1 MAQENEITAKI
12 ANQDDEE
19 KIVLTKEEIA
29 EARRMIKSVI
39 STKEKMA
46 MYGLAGVAAVADVV
60 NRVLPQYASAGY
72 KYLGG
77 KIGADYINANTQNL
91 FMSVSQYIYD
101 KISYKMIKKLLREY
115 DSRPEMDQNL
125 LNPDK
130 TANNIYEMA
139 NKSGHY
145 MVQNAKKVLG
155 FTNVGVGALLTVGS
169 LSVATPVLPASL
181 LATSAALLGGSA
193 VIGVGQHLLQRK
205 LKTEKVEN
213 KEVITERRNSFV
225 AYVRQMLTNSQMRAK
240 TLSDDKSYM
249 VLEQKTQEA
258 LAPSRGFLWTLGK
271 YFAGL
276 KGIETVSTGA
286 VFAGA
291 LLVKMPIAAAVALT
305 SGVATTISSLNGV
318 SSAFLGVDE
327 QKESFA
333 RRLRR
338 FRSGIKDFS
347 WGKDNIKTNANV
359 LQIDKIAYR
368 FRNRDED
375 SEKFGEYDDKI
386 AFTTKED
393 IRFGPGISLLSGAS
407 GAGKSTL
414 IRLFNQADYVT
425 EGAIRIGTTNENG
438 NFEGQDLRDLKHLEI
453 NKNVAFSESQPQLST
468 ETVDEY
474 ICRSNPDADPQKVAE
489 IKEML
494 GIVSEEP
501 EKDKQGNPTGK
512 MKPRTLDTIS
522 TDSAGERTRL
532 SIAQA
537 LIKDSPI
544 MIFDEPTSGVDPATS
559 EKIIKHIKKLGEEGK
574 TIILTT
580 HKPEDIEMLKPYQ
593 AVDIGLH
600 VKGQKGNDIKKFD
613 LTTPRNLENFVDF
626 FRKRQLIEKRAQENA
641 AKVDI
646 TSQMDHARN
655 LVRKRMNEGTNYKKD
670 EKTGEVTRAGISQED
685 LITYKLI
692 KGKSAQDAR
701 SETADLFAKIGRGG
715 SEKGA

>member
-1 MAQENEITAKI
+1 MAQENRENTGKK
-12 ANQDDEE
+12 QDEEE

-29 EARRMIKSVI
+29 EARKMIKSVI
-39 STKEKMA
+39 STKEKVA
-46 MYGLAGVAAVADVV
+46 MYGLACVAAVTDVV
-60 NRVLPQYASAGY
+60 GRVLPQFASAGY

-77 KIGADYINANTQNL
+77 KIGTDYVNANTQNL

-101 KISYKMIKKLLREY
+101 KISYKMIKKLLKEY
-115 DSRPEMDQNL
+115 DTRPEMDQNL

-155 FTNVGVGALLTVGS
+155 LTNVGFGVFLTIGS

-181 LATSAALLGGSA
+181 LATSATVLGGSA
-193 VIGVGQHLLQRK
+193 VIGFGQHLLQRK

-249 VLEQKTQEA
+249 VLEQKTQAA
-258 LAPSRGFLWTLGK
+258 LAPSRSFLWTLGK
-271 YFAGL
+271 YFSGL
-276 KGIETVSTGA
+276 KGIETAATGA

-305 SGVATTISSLNGV
+305 SGVSTTISSLNGV

-338 FRSGIKDFS
+338 FRSGIKDFA
-347 WGKDNIKTNANV
+347 WGKDNINTNANV
-359 LQIDKIAYR
+359 LQIDNITYR
-368 FRNRDED
+368 FRNRDEN
-375 SEKFGEYDDKI
+375 SERFGEYGDKT

-393 IRFGPGISLLSGAS
+393 IRFAPGITLLSGAS

-425 EGAIRIGTTNENG
+425 EGVVRIGTTNENG
-438 NFEGQDLRDLKHLEI
+438 NFVGQDYRDLKHLEI
-453 NKNVAFSESQPQLST
+453 NKNIAFSESQPQIST

-474 ICRSNPDADPQKVAE
+474 ITRGNPNADKHKIEE
-489 IKEML
+489 IKNLL
-494 GIVSEEP
+494 GIISEEP
-501 EKDKQGNPTGK
+501 EKDENGKSTGK

-522 TDSAGERTRL
+522 PDSAGERTRL

-559 EKIIKHIKKLGEEGK
+559 EKIINHIKKLGEEGK
-574 TIILTT
+574 TIIFTT
-580 HKPEDIEMLKPYQ
+580 HKPEDIELLKPYQ

-600 VKGQKGNDIKKFD
+600 VRGQKGNDIKKFD
-613 LTTPRNLENFVDF
+613 LTTPRNLEHFVEF
-626 FRKRQLIEKRAQENA
+626 FKKRQLAEKRAQEEKT
-641 AKVDI
+641 KVQV
-646 TSQMDHARN
+646 TTHMDHARN
-655 LVRKRMNEGTNYKKD
+655 LVRKRMNEGTNFAKD
-670 EKTGEVTRAGISQED
+670 EKTGNVITNGIPEQD
-685 LITYKLI
+685 LMTYKQI
-692 KGKSAQDAR
+692 KGKSEQDAR
-701 SETADLFAKIGRGG
+701 RETAELFAKIGRGG